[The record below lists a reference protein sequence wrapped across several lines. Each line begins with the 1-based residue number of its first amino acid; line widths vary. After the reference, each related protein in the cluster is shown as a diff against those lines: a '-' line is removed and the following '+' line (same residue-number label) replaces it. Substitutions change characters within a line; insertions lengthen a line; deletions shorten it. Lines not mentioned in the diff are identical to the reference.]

1 MPRIEGIIALLIQIL
16 TVIPSIWLAFV
27 VIWGL
32 SRRKK
37 TYPNADR
44 QARFAV
50 VICARN
56 EEAVIDK
63 LLTSLSQQKYPQD
76 KLRIFVLADHCTDH
90 TAQIASGFDRVI
102 VMERNEGPTRG
113 KGDVLAWGI
122 RRIMK
127 EYGDDID
134 SFAFF
139 DADNIVRED
148 YLIHIND
155 MLQSGEE
162 IVQGNRLG
170 GGPYKTFVT
179 KWFAIYWMLYS
190 FLFSYPRQKMGLS
203 AFLTGTGFAVKKEV
217 LSAGWRTSS
226 ITEDVEFS
234 VQQCLAGRRV
244 AFCLDAV
251 CFDEQPS
258 EIRVLFRQLIRW
270 CTGSYQILRRYI
282 GAWMH
287 ALKISSEDPYRRRTT
302 DNLMLLLLGPV
313 NFVAFFANLVMIPLT
328 LWYFP
333 GLALLGLAL
342 ILAGTEVV
350 LFCMIRFFYHQELR
364 PFMPALLFMPVF
376 FFFYSICSVIA
387 LVHPVRSWK
396 RIDHEGIAAPQE
408 SKALPPAGSRKA
420 IASREDKEEVPYK
433 MTELLVREGENDR
446 LNRAAGAE
454 GVEGRTMSGV
464 KNPHGIEACKMQEE
478 RQV

>member
-1 MPRIEGIIALLIQIL
+1 MPHIEGIIALLIQIL

-37 TYPNADR
+37 AYPAADR
-44 QARFAV
+44 RDRFAV
-50 VICARN
+50 IICARN

-63 LLTSLSQQKYPQD
+63 LLTSLSRQKYPED
-76 KLRIFVLADHCTDH
+76 KLQIFVLADHCTDR
-90 TAQIASGFDRVI
+90 TAQVAAAFDRVR
-102 VMERNEGPTRG
+102 VMERHEGATRG

-122 RRIMK
+122 RRIMR
-127 EYGDDID
+127 EYGDTID

-155 MLQSGEE
+155 MMQSGEE

-170 GGPYKTFVT
+170 GGPYKSFVT
-179 KWFAIYWMLYS
+179 KWFAIYWMLYT

-258 EIRVLFRQLIRW
+258 QVRVLFRQLIRW

-287 ALKISSEDPYRRRTT
+287 ALKISSEEPYRRRTT
-302 DNLMLLLLGPV
+302 DNLMLLLLGPA
-313 NFVAFFANLVMIPLT
+313 NFVAFFANLIMIPLT

-342 ILAGTEVV
+342 ILIGTEIV
-350 LFCMIRFFYHQELR
+350 LFCMIRFFYHQDVR
-364 PFMPALLFMPVF
+364 VFMPSLLFMPVF

-396 RIDHEGIAAPQE
+396 RIDHIGIAAPQE
-408 SKALPPAGSRKA
+408 CKALPPVGSRKT
-420 IASREDKEEVPYK
+420 IAPREDKEEVSYRGS
-433 MTELLVREGENDR
+433 EAFIQGEEEDC
-446 LNRAAGAE
+446 LDHALSGKEEKRA
-454 GVEGRTMSGV
+454 GRISE
-464 KNPHGIEACKMQEE
+464 N
-478 RQV
+478 QVDPE